1 MTPEGDGGR
10 EDEIH
15 HGHGRGVPSSVILR
29 VALPLIS
36 TQFSWAVQSAFA
48 TTLFKQLGATQR
60 DLSYLRVP
68 GPVTGLFVQPLS
80 GAFTDYTGFR
90 WRPITV
96 LACTSLCACGF
107 LVLPLGEKNRSI
119 PLVFLGFCVIDVSF
133 NAADALVRVLVA
145 DITEP
150 RRLPLA
156 NSIVSGALGAGQLL
170 GFASGAAGEW
180 LSRALGGRSITSLSF
195 ACLTGLC
202 LLVACDLA
210 FLTACRSKAFP
221 KKSGGGRYEALG
233 DDGAPEEAETTEL
246 VGQPGREPSRSIGFG
261 VLWRRPWMR
270 RLCVMN
276 FAAWLAWFS
285 FIYFAPDFLGVVV
298 MGGDPHAEPGTPSH
312 DRYDKAQTIYSAS
325 QALAAALMLSFSAV
339 VPRLVRRFGLRRM
352 MGASSIALAT
362 LLGAAN
368 LLRRGDEVPSFI
380 LFALTGIPWSMT
392 MSLPYTVVSQLS
404 SEHERGRLMGCL
416 NVFIV
421 LASFASLA
429 LVGAT
434 GASSEK
440 MLNVGAASGLVAGL
454 LFLTC
459 KIDDSV

>member
-1 MTPEGDGGR
+1 M
-10 EDEIH
+10 
-15 HGHGRGVPSSVILR
+15 
-29 VALPLIS
+29 
-36 TQFSWAVQSAFA
+36 
-48 TTLFKQLGATQR
+48 
-60 DLSYLRVP
+60 
-68 GPVTGLFVQPLS
+68 QPLS

-246 VGQPGREPSRSIGFG
+246 VRATNE
-261 VLWRRPWMR
+261 
-270 RLCVMN
+270 
-276 FAAWLAWFS
+276 
-285 FIYFAPDFLGVVV
+285 
-298 MGGDPHAEPGTPSH
+298 
-312 DRYDKAQTIYSAS
+312 YD
-325 QALAAALMLSFSAV
+325 
-339 VPRLVRRFGLRRM
+339 
-352 MGASSIALAT
+352 
-362 LLGAAN
+362 
-368 LLRRGDEVPSFI
+368 
-380 LFALTGIPWSMT
+380 
-392 MSLPYTVVSQLS
+392 
-404 SEHERGRLMGCL
+404 
-416 NVFIV
+416 
-421 LASFASLA
+421 
-429 LVGAT
+429 
-434 GASSEK
+434 
-440 MLNVGAASGLVAGL
+440 
-454 LFLTC
+454 
-459 KIDDSV
+459 